1 MATSHSRSPG
11 HATNFEIL
19 TEITC
24 LMCQRM
30 YTDPIILPCLHYYCR
45 SCLQEKM
52 SESTV
57 TICPKCHQEHQLTP
71 ESIQK
76 LPRGILADNSVALHS
91 IMAQQVLK
99 DCEVVCELC
108 SSPSI
113 FLAQAYCQHCSKY
126 ICSFC
131 EEAHKRIKTYT
142 SHTVLNLVEIPSIL
156 ENLTLGSSA
165 AQIKMI
171 CPDHDEELKVYCF
184 ECDKLICRDCMLT
197 QHKNHTSD
205 FSKKAYE
212 KIHPQIMSHKSNL
225 ERYHEHLV
233 EHQAKISG
241 KITGLQKDGLEALD
255 FVNESFDIVLQ
266 QFEKY
271 RSNLLQSIR
280 NKTSRDVAEL
290 RSVSRTVEMA
300 ATQVQPLLSLMQH
313 NLEKA
318 SREEMLCIHKKIFQ
332 QVLASEKQCQE
343 SLDRPIPQCE
353 PLQTYR
359 TSCARIIGAIGD
371 SLRCAD
377 PIMCTLEGEGAEC
390 SQVNR
395 ESHFLLRVN
404 QSNESPCTAIQNVEV
419 ELTAI
424 NACQRCET
432 HVRIVKGSTYEVS
445 YTPKLQGQHIL
456 KVRVNER
463 TILGNPFHILVKRP
477 LTDAKEPVLIIRG
490 VKKLHDLAL
499 HRNGNILA
507 TQYETGTVLSIGRKG
522 QSMKALISGVGRPFG
537 LATNQHGWMFLSQNK
552 KSCLQKYSYANKL
565 VSTAGCREG
574 SLGNFN
580 RPGRMVLNK
589 KGELFVCDFKNSRI
603 QVFDDDLEYLRW
615 YSIIKPTGVA
625 VDEEGDIYVTEN
637 SKNSLCK
644 VFVASKLGMATIRE
658 GLANPQGVY
667 VDKDYIYIT
676 EKDGGQVTV
685 LDREGDFVTT
695 LGKGVLKQPGGIV
708 GDQDGYLYVCDEELE
723 AICVF

>member
-1 MATSHSRSPG
+1 
-11 HATNFEIL
+11 
-19 TEITC
+19 
-24 LMCQRM
+24 MCQSM
-30 YTDPIILPCLHYYCR
+30 YSDPIILPCLHYYCR
-45 SCLQEKM
+45 SCLLEKIR
-52 SESTV
+52 ESTITV
-57 TICPKCHQEHQLTP
+57 CPKCHQKHELSQ

-91 IMAQQVLK
+91 IMAQRVLK

-108 SSPSI
+108 ISPSTS
-113 FLAQAYCQHCSKY
+113 LAQAYCQHCSKY
-126 ICSFC
+126 LCSFC

-142 SHTVLNLVEIPSIL
+142 SHTVLNMMEIPSIL
-156 ENLTLGSSA
+156 ENLSLGSSA
-165 AQIKMI
+165 ALIKMI

-184 ECDKLICRDCMLT
+184 ECDKLICRDCKLA
-197 QHKNHTSD
+197 QHKNHTSE

-212 KIHPQIMSHKSNL
+212 KIHIQITSHKANL
-225 ERYHEHLV
+225 ERCYERLA
-233 EHQAKISG
+233 EHQTKIAG
-241 KITGLQKDGLEALD
+241 KIMGVQKDGLEALD
-255 FVNESFDIVLQ
+255 FVNKSFDIVLQ

-290 RSVSRTVEMA
+290 RRLSRTVEMVG
-300 ATQVQPLLSLMQH
+300 TQVQPLLGLMQH
-313 NLEKA
+313 NLERA

-343 SLDRPIPQCE
+343 SLDSPIPQCE
-353 PLQTYR
+353 PLHTHR

-371 SLRCAD
+371 SLGCAD
-377 PIMCTLEGEGAEC
+377 PIMCTLEGEGVQR
-390 SQVNR
+390 SKVDR

-404 QSNESPCTAIQNVEV
+404 QSNEAPCTAIQNVDV
-419 ELTAI
+419 ELSSI
-424 NACQRCET
+424 DACQRCET
-432 HVRIVKGSTYEVS
+432 HVRIVKGSAYEVS
-445 YTPKLQGQHIL
+445 YTPKLQGRHVL
-456 KVRVNER
+456 EVKVNER
-463 TILGNPFHILVKRP
+463 PILGNPFYILAKRP
-477 LTDAKEPVLIIRG
+477 LLEVKEPVLIIRG

-507 TQYETGTVLSIGRKG
+507 TQYETGTILSIGKKG
-522 QSMKALISGVGRPFG
+522 QSMKALINGVGRPFG
-537 LATNQHGWMFLSQNK
+537 IATNQQGWIFLSQNK
-552 KSCLQKYSYANKL
+552 KSCLQKYSKANKL
-565 VSTAGCREG
+565 VENTGCREG

-580 RPGRMVLNK
+580 KPGRMVLNK

-625 VDEEGDIYVTEN
+625 IDEEGDIYVTEN
-637 SKNSLCK
+637 GKNSLCK

-667 VDKDYIYIT
+667 VDKEYIYIT
-676 EKDGGQVTV
+676 EKDSGQVTV

-695 LGKGVLKQPGGIV
+695 LGKGVLKQPGGIM